1 MIQSNDDTLKTP
13 PDQTRDKGTQ
23 KNKENNGNRVR
34 LIIDQEIGTLCITLW
49 EKL

>member
-34 LIIDQEIGTLCITLW
+34 LIID
-49 EKL
+49 